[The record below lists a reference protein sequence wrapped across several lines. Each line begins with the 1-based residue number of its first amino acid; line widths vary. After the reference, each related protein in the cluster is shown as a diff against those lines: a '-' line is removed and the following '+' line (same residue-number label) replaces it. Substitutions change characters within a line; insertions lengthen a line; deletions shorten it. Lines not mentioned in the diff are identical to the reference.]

1 MSSNQTKDNNNGKNS
16 TVLDKTAVKEI
27 KSAVPKKRQELLKWY
42 GWGYKDSSF
51 SYENGQIVFNGT
63 RYPIGGGVSLPLF
76 KDYVMK
82 RLNIDLSR
90 KPQIPSL
97 PTTFPE
103 PIICEDFLAQLN
115 AGNFDHSIEGE
126 DRLVRSHGQTLHD
139 IYALRHGGFK
149 RIPDI
154 VVWPKNHGDVEQL
167 VALANKFNV
176 ALIPYGGGTSVSG
189 AASCPQNEK
198 RCMVALDTSQM
209 NRMLW
214 LDKENLVACFEAG
227 IIGQDLETELKKVNL
242 TVGHEPDSY
251 EFSSLGG
258 WVATRASGMKKN
270 VYGNIEDIVVR
281 VKMVTSKGTL
291 ERHISAP
298 RVSSG
303 PDFNHVILGSEG
315 TLGVV
320 TEVQLK
326 VRPLPEARKYGSLV
340 FPNFSTGVKFMRE
353 VAKRRCQPASIRL
366 VDNEQFK
373 MGQTMRPGK
382 SLITSCMEYIKKSY
396 LTAVKGLNLDS
407 IVVATLLF
415 EGDTQSV
422 AQQEKLIEE
431 IATKF
436 GGISAGAK
444 NGEKGYMLTFVIA
457 YIRDMALDY
466 SVVAESFETSTSW
479 DRCES
484 LCRNVRQTID
494 KECLQHGIKHYVVSH
509 RVTQTYDAGCCIY
522 FYFGFNYS
530 DLRDP
535 VHTFEVIEG
544 KARDEILASGGS
556 ISHHHGVG
564 KIRSKWYPQTISN
577 VGVNLFKAAKRE
589 LDPKNVFAVGNLV
602 TEDTQSNDENDLKA
616 KL

>member
-1 MSSNQTKDNNNGKNS
+1 M
-16 TVLDKTAVKEI
+16 
-27 KSAVPKKRQELLKWY
+27 
-42 GWGYKDSSF
+42 
-51 SYENGQIVFNGT
+51 
-63 RYPIGGGVSLPLF
+63 SLPLF
-76 KDYVMK
+76 KDYVIK
-82 RLNIDLSR
+82 RLNIELN
-90 KPQIPSL
+90 KQPETPILPQS
-97 PTTFPE
+97 FPNS
-103 PIICEDFLAQLN
+103 IICEEFLSNLKSY
-115 AGNFDHSIEGE
+115 NFDHSIEGE

-139 IYALRHGGFK
+139 IYSLRHGGFK

-154 VVWPKNHGDVEQL
+154 VVWPKCHQDVVTL
-167 VALANKFNV
+167 VKLANTHDV

-198 RCMVALDTSQM
+198 RCMVVLDTSQM

-214 LDKENLVACFEAG
+214 LDKENLVGCFEAG
-227 IIGQDLETELKKVNL
+227 IIGQDLESELKKVNL

-315 TLGVV
+315 TLGVI

-326 VRPLPEARKYGSLV
+326 VRPVPEVRKYGSLV
-340 FPNFSTGVKFMRE
+340 FQNFATGVKFMRE

-382 SLITSCMEYIKKSY
+382 SLLTSCMEYIKKTY
-396 LTAVKGLNLDS
+396 LTSVKGFDLDKL
-407 IVVATLLF
+407 VVATLLF
-415 EGDTQSV
+415 EGDAQSV
-422 AQQEKLIEE
+422 TQQEKLIEE
-431 IATKF
+431 IAEKF

-484 LCRNVRQTID
+484 LCRNVRHTLD
-494 KECLQHGIKHYVVSH
+494 KECARHGIKYYVVSH

-577 VGVNLFKAAKRE
+577 VGVNLFKAAKKE

-602 TEDTQSNDENDLKA
+602 TDDCNISQTHEVKA